1 MAITKMKLIKAAGNL
16 EKLDSFIEVCYMSGE
31 FQPENASGFLSATM
45 GFLPLSEENP
55 YAAKVQ
61 KIEELAGVL
70 GESLKPQAINPGDF
84 VDSQATVYIGEF
96 GTNLARLHSDRK
108 LLVEQ
113 REVCK
118 KGIEQY
124 SHFKN
129 FDARLDELFACEFIK
144 VRFGHM
150 PKESYAKLAA
160 YNDKPYMLFIA
171 SSEDEVNT
179 WGVYFAP
186 RHKSDEIDRIFSLLY
201 FERLHIPGAAGTATE
216 IIAQLE
222 INMDILNAQIAELDK
237 ELAGYWSANAQKI
250 TEIYSRLKWFNEAF
264 DMRRYAATRG
274 SQFYYVGWMPV
285 ANLQKFNEGLSK
297 LRDINCEISD
307 AEKQVKSVPVKIKN
321 NFFIRPFEYFVS
333 MYGLPSY
340 GSTDITAFVA
350 ITYTLIFG
358 MMFGDMGQGLVL
370 MIAGFFMWKL
380 KAMPLGKILIPCG
393 LSSMFFGFLFGSVFG
408 FEDALNPVYKAI
420 GLASKP
426 MSVMESV
433 NTILLYS
440 ISIGVILVLFSMLIN
455 VYSCIKT
462 KRVGEAIFSNNGI
475 AGILFY
481 SFGVLAA
488 LVLFGIKGLVPK
500 SLMIT
505 VLAVSGLMLFH
516 KEVFIAIIDKHHR
529 EKTESISDFI
539 LQNLFEMLEY
549 VLSYLSNTVSFLR
562 VGAFVLVHAGMM
574 MVVFALANDTNIVV
588 IILGNI
594 LVIALEGLLTGIQAL
609 RLEFYE
615 MFSRF
620 LEGDGKPFTAAGP
633 AVLNKKN

>member
-1 MAITKMKLIKAAGNL
+1 MKLIKAAGNI

-31 FQPENASGFLSATM
+31 FQPENAGGFLSPTM

-55 YAAKVQ
+55 YTAKLQ
-61 KIEELAGVL
+61 RIEEIAAVL
-70 GESLKPQAINPGDF
+70 GETLTAEPIVPGDF

-96 GTNLARLHSDRK
+96 STNLSRLHNERK
-108 LLVEQ
+108 LLMEQ
-113 REVCK
+113 LEVCE

-124 SHFKN
+124 SHFIN
-129 FDARLDELFACEFIK
+129 LDVRLDDLFACEFIK

-150 PKESYAKLAA
+150 PKDSYAKLAA
-160 YNDKPYMLFIA
+160 YDDKPYMLFIPC
-171 SSEDEVNT
+171 STDEANY

-186 RHKSDEIDRIFSLLY
+186 HHRSEEIDRIFSLLY
-201 FERLHIPGAAGTATE
+201 FERLHIPGAVGTAAE
-216 IIAQLE
+216 IIDQLR
-222 INMDILNAQIAELDK
+222 INMDILNTQIAGLDK
-237 ELAGYWSANAQKI
+237 ELAGYWRTNSKNI
-250 TEIYSRLKWFNEAF
+250 IGIYSRLKWFSAAF
-264 DMRRYAATRG
+264 DMRRYAAQRG
-274 SQFYYVGWMPV
+274 NQFYYVGWMPV
-285 ANLQKFNEGLSK
+285 GNLNKFNEGLAK
-297 LRDINCEISD
+297 LQDINCEISD
-307 AEKQVKSVPVKIKN
+307 AEKRVKTVPVKIKN
-321 NFFIRPFEYFVS
+321 NIFVRPFEYFVS

-370 MIAGFFMWKL
+370 MLAGFLMWKL

-393 LSSMFFGFLFGSVFG
+393 ASSMFFGFLFGSVFG

-420 GLASKP
+420 GLDGKP
-426 MSVMESV
+426 LSVMDSV
-433 NTILLYS
+433 NTVLLF
-440 ISIGVILVLFSMLIN
+440 SIGIGVFLVTFSMLIN

-462 KRVGEAIFSNNGI
+462 KRYGEAMFSNNGV

-481 SFGVLAA
+481 TFGVIAA
-488 LVLFGIKGLVPK
+488 AGLMGMKDIVPK
-500 SLMIT
+500 GLMIT
-505 VLAVSGLMLFH
+505 VLIISAIILFH
-516 KEVFIAIIDKHHR
+516 KDVLINIVDRNHE
-529 EKTESISDFI
+529 EKVESITDFI

-574 MVVFALANDTNIVV
+574 MVVFALANDKNIIV

-620 LEGDGKPFTAAGP
+620 LEGDGRPFTAAGP